1 MSYDAAIYLY
11 DPAGCQN
18 DTAGCQNDAAK
29 PHFEG
34 SQDTWMHGFLHVWLS
49 YAARQAR
56 RPSAASRLKKA
67 KIGNLGTSIE
77 LNADFSD
84 LYSFCDI
91 NLLKKH
97 VKVACEL
104 AGFNT
109 NTVDYINN
117 LIFVEMNRSYFCEP
131 TGVFRTTQGFSMGDN
146 AICAESRASKYPGCL
161 QNVALQRH
169 FDILQRHIDIWQRH
183 MTSGS
188 VIQSV

>member
-1 MSYDAAIYLY
+1 MH
-11 DPAGCQN
+11 DPITTIQKIL
-18 DTAGCQNDAAK
+18 DRTFSHLLFYQEK
-29 PHFEG
+29 HFVDRFGRCSPTVTGVDE
-34 SQDTWMHGFLHVWLS
+34 
-49 YAARQAR
+49 
-56 RPSAASRLKKA
+56 AASRLKKA

-77 LNADFSD
+77 LDDDFSD

-109 NTVDYINN
+109 NTVYYINN

-146 AICAESRASKYPGCL
+146 AAARSSEI
-161 QNVALQRH
+161 
-169 FDILQRHIDIWQRH
+169 ILER
-183 MTSGS
+183 
-188 VIQSV
+188 V